1 MTIGQRL
8 IAIWSEI
15 FLQESYFIY
24 LKCGNF
30 PVFSEY

>member
-1 MTIGQRL
+1 MAIVQRL

-15 FLQESYFIY
+15 FLQESYFND

-30 PVFSEY
+30 PVFAEH

>member
-15 FLQESYFIY
+15 FLQESYFNDF
-24 LKCGNF
+24 KCGNF
-30 PVFSEY
+30 PVYAEY